1 MTGQRGFTLIELLVA
16 VFLTSI
22 VAVGLFSAYLAAAR
36 SLASASAQ
44 AALQRQGMLAME
56 AISRQLQSAVES
68 ESPRV
73 EAVTPGAM
81 CNGRAD
87 AVRIN
92 TSDGVVVCYYAAE
105 DGALCEFRG
114 TACRNLLAGGL
125 GNVVLLR
132 QTSPP
137 DPRCADRLMPDGQ
150 LISIPAGAPCFSM
163 RRNELSPKEVEVW
176 FAIRDD
182 DGDLDG
188 VNAMSFRNTLTCS
201 GRNC

>member
-1 MTGQRGFTLIELLVA
+1 MTGQRGFTLIELLIA
-16 VFLTSI
+16 VFLTTI
-22 VAVGLFSAYLAAAR
+22 VAVGLFSAYLAVAR

-44 AALQRQGMLAME
+44 AALQRQGVLAME
-56 AISRQLQSAVES
+56 AIGRQLQSAVES

-73 EAVTPGAM
+73 EAFTLGGT
-81 CNGRAD
+81 CDGRAG
-87 AVRIN
+87 AVQVN
-92 TSDGVVVCYYAAE
+92 TSGGVVCYYASE
-105 DGALCEFRG
+105 DGALCEYRG

-125 GNVVLLR
+125 VNIVLLR

-137 DPRCADRLMPDGQ
+137 DPRCADRRMPDGE

-188 VNAMSFRNTLTCS
+188 VNAMSFRNTHTCS

>member
-1 MTGQRGFTLIELLVA
+1 MTRQRGFTLIELLIA
-16 VFLTSI
+16 ALLTTV

-36 SLASASAQ
+36 SLASSSMQ
-44 AALQRQGMLAME
+44 AALQRQGVLAME
-56 AISRQLQSAVES
+56 AIGRELQSAVES
-68 ESPRV
+68 DSPRV
-73 EAVTPGAM
+73 EAYTPGGT
-81 CNGRAD
+81 CNGRPD
-87 AVRIN
+87 AVQIN
-92 TSDGVVVCYYAAE
+92 TATGVVCYYAAE

-114 TACRNLLAGGL
+114 TACKNLLAGGL
-125 GNVVLLR
+125 GTIVLLR

-137 DPRCADRLMPDGQ
+137 DPRCADRRMADGQ
-150 LISIPAGAPCFSM
+150 LISIPPGAPCFSM
-163 RRNELSPKEVEVW
+163 RRNELSPKEVDVS